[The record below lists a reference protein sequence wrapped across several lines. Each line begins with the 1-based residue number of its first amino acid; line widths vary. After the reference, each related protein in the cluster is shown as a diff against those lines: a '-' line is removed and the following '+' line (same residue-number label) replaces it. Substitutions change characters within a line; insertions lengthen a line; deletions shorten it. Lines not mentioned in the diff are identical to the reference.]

1 MSSAA
6 YIAAAWR
13 TPFSR
18 AGTTLAEVSAQELAT
33 AVVKPALAAV
43 PALPGLADV
52 ILGNVLNGRG
62 NLARYAALAAEFGTH
77 IPGVTVDRQ
86 CASGMEAIVQAAY
99 RAERAAAPISFV
111 AGGVESMSGAP
122 FLMARPARAYDRK
135 PPVFI
140 DVPLSPPSLG
150 DPSMIETAETV
161 SAEAGI
167 TRTEMDGYALASHQR
182 AIAAKSRENGE
193 YIMSV
198 QSRTGEVV
206 SEDVGPRADSSLE
219 RLARLAPVI
228 AEGTVTAGNASG
240 ISDGAAAVVVMNEAA
255 LAQSGARPLARIVGA
270 TCVGIDPA
278 RMGLGPVSAVRQ
290 LLAEHQLALEDI
302 ADWEINEAF
311 AGQVLAV
318 LRALGLAASA
328 VNPDGGAVALGHPLG
343 ASGARIVGDLARRL
357 AKRGDGAR
365 GVASLCVGGGM
376 GMAVL
381 LEGVA

>member
-1 MSSAA
+1 MTSAA

-13 TPFSR
+13 TPFAR
-18 AGTTLAEVSAQELAT
+18 AGTALADVSAQDLAT
-33 AVVKPALAAV
+33 AVVQPALTAV

-62 NLARYAALAAEFGTH
+62 NLARYAALAADFG
-77 IPGVTVDRQ
+77 ISVPGVTVDRQ

-99 RAERAAAPISFV
+99 RAERTTVPISFV

-122 FLMARPARAYDRK
+122 FLMARPTRAYDRK

-167 TRTEMDGYALASHQR
+167 TRAEMDGYALLSHQR
-182 AIAAKSRENGE
+182 AIAAQARKNDRG
-193 YIMSV
+193 IV
-198 QSRTGEVV
+198 TVRSRTGVMVV
-206 SEDVGPRADSSLE
+206 EDVGPRADSSLD
-219 RLARLAPVI
+219 RLARLAPVLS
-228 AEGTVTAGNASG
+228 EGTVTAGNASQ
-240 ISDGAAAVVVMNEAA
+240 ISDGAAAVVVMNDAA
-255 LAQSGARPLARIVGA
+255 IAESGARPLARIAGV
-270 TCVGIDPA
+270 TCIGVDPT
-278 RMGLGPVSAVRQ
+278 RMGLGPVAAIHA
-290 LLAEHQLALEDI
+290 LLSEHGLALDDI
-302 ADWEINEAF
+302 DEWEINEAF

-318 LRALGLAASA
+318 LRVLGLKPDAI
-328 VNPDGGAVALGHPLG
+328 NPDGGAVALGHPLG
-343 ASGARIVGDLARRL
+343 ASGARITGDLARRL
-357 AKRGDGAR
+357 ANAGSGAR
-365 GVASLCVGGGM
+365 GVASLCIGGGM